1 MKSNSVLF
9 TKEKSI
15 IKYNGSNDSI
25 DWKVDFD
32 KHISGISRVDDYVFV
47 TKMNIWGTR
56 SNSTSLIDFKSGK
69 KLWDLKEIFHSI
81 HIIKDVLIFKNS
93 TNKFT
98 AIDINSG
105 IEKFSLKS
113 PFRWS
118 TTKTFLLNGKFY
130 LFSSKT
136 IYLLNIDNGKLTESK
151 LPERLN
157 AKELISGFILDE
169 FQININNIP
178 SSDSGHMI
186 MGDTAGADIGV
197 GDAGGGDA
205 GGGGGE

>member
-1 MKSNSVLF
+1 MKR
-9 TKEKSI
+9 KA
-15 IKYNGSNDSI
+15 KYNGSNNSI

-32 KHISGISRVDDYVFV
+32 KHITGISRVDDYVFV
-47 TKMNIWGTR
+47 TKMNNWGT

-69 KLWDLKEIFHSI
+69 KLWNLKEIFHSI

-118 TTKTFLLNGKFY
+118 TTKIFLLNGKFY

>member
-69 KLWDLKEIFHSI
+69 KLWNLKEIFHSI

>member
-47 TKMNIWGTR
+47 TKKNNWGVI
-56 SNSTSLIDFKSGK
+56 NSTSLIDFKSGK

-151 LPERLN
+151 LPDRLN
-157 AKELISGFILDE
+157 AKDLTLGFILDE
-169 FQININNIP
+169 FQININNLP
-178 SSDSGHMI
+178 SSDSGHVF
-186 MGDTAGADIGV
+186 MGEAEG
-197 GDAGGGDA
+197 
-205 GGGGGE
+205 